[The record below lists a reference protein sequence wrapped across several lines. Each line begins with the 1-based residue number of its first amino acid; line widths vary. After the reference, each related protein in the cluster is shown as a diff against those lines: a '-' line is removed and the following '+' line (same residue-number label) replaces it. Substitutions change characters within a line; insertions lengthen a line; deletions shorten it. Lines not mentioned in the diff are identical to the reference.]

1 MNIYNY
7 IKQNGLRNVLDVIY
21 HYKIDVCIQKVLY
34 KFLKN
39 KKLKNIIMIE
49 SHNDFDTNGGAF
61 YNYLIK
67 NGYNN
72 KYKIVWLL
80 KNYKLCPLEL
90 PENVECVPE
99 NKPSIKKDYY
109 MCVGKIF
116 TYDQNCRKKMKEAML
131 NYLWIISDN
140 QEKRKSSTKSFKSK
154 GEHKHEKTTI
164 AYSCSAYDFK
174 PRSLCCQDGGSA
186 CAE

>member
-67 NGYNN
+67 
-72 KYKIVWLL
+72 K
-80 KNYKLCPLEL
+80 
-90 PENVECVPE
+90 
-99 NKPSIKKDYY
+99 
-109 MCVGKIF
+109 
-116 TYDQNCRKKMKEAML
+116 
-131 NYLWIISDN
+131 WI
-140 QEKRKSSTKSFKSK
+140 
-154 GEHKHEKTTI
+154 
-164 AYSCSAYDFK
+164 
-174 PRSLCCQDGGSA
+174 
-186 CAE
+186 